1 MRPTKH
7 PGALG
12 PAEKWVPMMLRSTG
26 THVPQL
32 SLGLKVDEI
41 LTPSKVGH
49 EASGG
54 GQGIALVKSLP
65 KW

>member
-1 MRPTKH
+1 MS
-7 PGALG
+7 
-12 PAEKWVPMMLRSTG
+12 LR
-26 THVPQL
+26 VKVDEIL

-54 GQGIALVKSLP
+54 GQGVALVKSLP